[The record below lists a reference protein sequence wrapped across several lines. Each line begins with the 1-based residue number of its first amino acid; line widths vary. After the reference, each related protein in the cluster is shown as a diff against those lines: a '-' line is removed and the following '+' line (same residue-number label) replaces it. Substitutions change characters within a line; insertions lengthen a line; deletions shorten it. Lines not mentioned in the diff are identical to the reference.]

1 MKIIK
6 EKSEEQA
13 LNKYTELSN
22 AEKDT
27 KTEYGRNKYRNMSEE
42 DREKLR
48 ECLKTYCEAKK
59 IIVRIIRN
67 IIIKK

>member
-27 KTEYGRNKYRNMSEE
+27 KREYGRNKYRNMSEE
-42 DREKLR
+42 DREKL
-48 ECLKTYCEAKK
+48 CLKTYCKAKK
-59 IIVRIIRN
+59 IIVSIIRN